1 MTAWRYGISLL
12 MFNLISHLLLCSF
25 VRYQVEHSKR
35 NSIPLPC
42 LPMYYCVHMKRVCL
56 HQITTERKKYM
67 TVNVSSTLILTIPL
81 LLHFSL
87 QGQCFS
93 SEDGHL
99 KDVAPL
105 EWHAMNL
112 APQRLGYLGNHLCYF
127 CSVPLVLE
135 CLRFQKCSTL
145 YFLLCQHGDH
155 LTVYGDEKW
164 FYQWLTD
171 LVENYFA
178 KSSFRCTCKARLG
191 FNASSEYF

>member
-12 MFNLISHLLLCSF
+12 MFNLISHLLLCSL

-35 NSIPLPC
+35 NSLPAHVLLC
-42 LPMYYCVHMKRVCL
+42 TYQTRLSASNYNYHW
-56 HQITTERKKYM
+56 KKKYYM
-67 TVNVSSTLILTIPL
+67 TVNDSSTLILTIPL

-87 QGQCFS
+87 QGQCLS
-93 SEDGHL
+93 SADGNL
-99 KDVAPL
+99 MDVAPL
-105 EWHAMNL
+105 EWHALNL

-155 LTVYGDEKW
+155 LTVFGDEKW

-178 KSSFRCTCKARLG
+178 KSSFRCTCKTRLC